1 MERLG
6 LEIPQFKLKRSLVIR
21 TAVKRPSNVVEVRPT
36 NHFSLSSHSH
46 SLSPSRPLSP
56 SFSPP
61 PLFSQVSVAG
71 TDNLGHPFSFV
82 KEVTVSG
89 GEKKVTC
96 SEEPFKATVG
106 VAGNGGGV
114 AVEVMFHAHY
124 GEPVL
129 TLPVR
134 VGQSQE
140 MVSLSFDPLLGHW
153 DVLREGD
160 KVADL
165 SEKMEAASL

>member
-1 MERLG
+1 M
-6 LEIPQFKLKRSLVIR
+6 
-21 TAVKRPSNVVEVRPT
+21 
-36 NHFSLSSHSH
+36 
-46 SLSPSRPLSP
+46 
-56 SFSPP
+56 
-61 PLFSQVSVAG
+61 
-71 TDNLGHPFSFV
+71 
-82 KEVTVSG
+82 SG